1 MNSVKDLEE
10 NLFSIIQKIMD
21 ETIENRFLQK
31 YDYFEKLENISNKL
45 IEVLDDGYYIDNA
58 KVIRNLDSLIAKYEI
73 FNVIPNLA
81 NKHIISVQSNQ
92 QSFYNFINK
101 TFGEY
106 LNCKIS
112 INIPYIILPYCESV
126 STNSVYVLS
135 YCNKLVELT
144 MDEYK
149 LICTELDKY
158 NIDIGKL
165 IKCFFS
171 YQSKSIANT
180 CFVYLPLDMDIENT
194 VYRQLRDKIT
204 VNLFIGVNRFNKKIF
219 NRKLFNSSFYFIGS
233 REEYNSFINE
243 YKLQYIKYISYMD
256 FMDRIKSFDNIYYNC
271 NINEEID
278 LILLEIKSFYIN
290 SIDKVSNIL
299 KGLKN
304 DLLRIQNDKLKGQL
318 QSYYVSKQKEYD
330 ELIIGKTK
338 FCNFYSEIINNI
350 LNISLSNEYYDNTL
364 LNLENQSEVLNVLI
378 KKFFIYS
385 NVNDIEG
392 MQNIILQLKK
402 SNFNYIDIFEIYL
415 RYLNKIDLSKAELY
429 LIKNVENVSFNCKI
443 KIAMSDFLDL
453 SESKLIELVSFIDN
467 VESGKELYYL
477 GLSLYHYRDYKRS
490 IQTLF
495 KSLEL
500 GYYAA
505 AIKLLEISEKL
516 DKSNII
522 LDGWTNYRVKS
533 INEFVSDYLD
543 PQACFKLALENLK
556 KKPSK
561 ADVFLKISV
570 SKGYLPAIEFL
581 AYQLYDKCKM
591 LDNRSMKKNVNR
603 IAASNAIDFFYLLSE
618 IKKEYDYTL
627 ELGILQY
634 RLENYPISL
643 KLFSKCQN
651 DIATYYMA
659 MMYLNGLGISKNI
672 KQARD
677 LFGKIKHYKDSN
689 DWYKELDKTIKK
701 EERCQDSYNS
711 SKSYNKKIDIG
722 DYHDSWCFISTA
734 TCIALNKSSNC
745 DELNLLRSFR
755 DTYLKHFDEDGLK
768 LIAEYYRIGPV
779 IVNHIDKEISSKQI
793 YINLWKYYISK
804 CCIYIKQKRF
814 NDAKALYI
822 DMVVSLCKTYNIKV
836 SSDIMKIYNYRN

>member
-1 MNSVKDLEE
+1 MKDLEE

-453 SESKLIELVSFIDN
+453 SE
-467 VESGKELYYL
+467 
-477 GLSLYHYRDYKRS
+477 
-490 IQTLF
+490 
-495 KSLEL
+495 
-500 GYYAA
+500 
-505 AIKLLEISEKL
+505 
-516 DKSNII
+516 
-522 LDGWTNYRVKS
+522 
-533 INEFVSDYLD
+533 
-543 PQACFKLALENLK
+543 
-556 KKPSK
+556 
-561 ADVFLKISV
+561 
-570 SKGYLPAIEFL
+570 
-581 AYQLYDKCKM
+581 
-591 LDNRSMKKNVNR
+591 
-603 IAASNAIDFFYLLSE
+603 
-618 IKKEYDYTL
+618 
-627 ELGILQY
+627 
-634 RLENYPISL
+634 
-643 KLFSKCQN
+643 
-651 DIATYYMA
+651 
-659 MMYLNGLGISKNI
+659 
-672 KQARD
+672 
-677 LFGKIKHYKDSN
+677 
-689 DWYKELDKTIKK
+689 
-701 EERCQDSYNS
+701 
-711 SKSYNKKIDIG
+711 
-722 DYHDSWCFISTA
+722 
-734 TCIALNKSSNC
+734 
-745 DELNLLRSFR
+745 
-755 DTYLKHFDEDGLK
+755 
-768 LIAEYYRIGPV
+768 
-779 IVNHIDKEISSKQI
+779 
-793 YINLWKYYISK
+793 
-804 CCIYIKQKRF
+804 
-814 NDAKALYI
+814 
-822 DMVVSLCKTYNIKV
+822 
-836 SSDIMKIYNYRN
+836 